1 MNDTVMHVANSHLP
15 FGGTCSPCVMLLFV
29 ALLHFLCANVVAVL
43 AVTGV
48 GPSGL
53 GAYHGKVGF
62 DTLSHTKSVLS
73 VPTWSDPALRYA

>member
-1 MNDTVMHVANSHLP
+1 M
-15 FGGTCSPCVMLLFV
+15 F
-29 ALLHFLCANVVAVL
+29 

-73 VPTWSDPALRYA
+73 VPTWSDPALRYAGWS